1 MPAPS
6 QALNR
11 LFLLGRHCE
20 ACLVASL
27 LTFRAV
33 VLRAGRRALTAA
45 ALICTAA
52 VAGCASSGSSQP
64 AASGSTPAASSSAPA
79 ATSSSNT
86 PAVVAPSSS
95 APGTPA
101 CATSA
106 LQVKLGSSDGYA
118 GGVYV
123 AINFTN
129 TSGSTCTL
137 FGYPGVSLVT
147 GPPYK
152 QIGLAAKRSTSTS
165 KKLVTLAAGATANA
179 QLQIVDALNFPS
191 STCSP
196 AKATDVK
203 VFPPDQFTAVYL
215 PDTSYGCGKSVQTL
229 FIAPI
234 RPGASSH

>member
-1 MPAPS
+1 
-6 QALNR
+6 
-11 LFLLGRHCE
+11 
-20 ACLVASL
+20 
-27 LTFRAV
+27 V
-33 VLRAGRRALTAA
+33 VLRAGRLALTAA

-52 VAGCASSGSSQP
+52 LAGCASSGSSQP
-64 AASGSTPAASSSAPA
+64 AASGSTPASSSSAPA
-79 ATSSSNT
+79 ATSSGSSNT

-123 AINFTN
+123 LIDFTN

-191 STCSP
+191 ASCGPT
-196 AKATDVK
+196 KATALK
-203 VFPPDQFTAVYL
+203 IYPPNQTEPVYL
-215 PDTSYGCGKSVQTL
+215 PNTSTGCSKPVQIMYIGTV
-229 FIAPI
+229 
-234 RPGASSH
+234 RPT

>member
-1 MPAPS
+1 M
-6 QALNR
+6 
-11 LFLLGRHCE
+11 
-20 ACLVASL
+20 
-27 LTFRAV
+27 
-33 VLRAGRRALTAA
+33 LRAGRLALTAA

-52 VAGCASSGSSQP
+52 VAGCAS
-64 AASGSTPAASSSAPA
+64 SGSTPAASSSAPA

-95 APGTPA
+95 AAGTPA

-123 AINFTN
+123 VIDFTN
-129 TSGSTCTL
+129 TSGSSCTL

-152 QIGLAAKRSTSTS
+152 QIGLAAKRSTSTP
-165 KKLVTLAAGATANA
+165 KKLVTLAAGATASA

-191 STCSP
+191 ATCGP
-196 AKATDVK
+196 TKATALK
-203 VFPPDQFTAVYL
+203 IYPPNQTEPVYL
-215 PDTSYGCGKSVQTL
+215 PNTSSGCTKPVQ
-229 FIAPI
+229 IMYIGAV
-234 RPGASSH
+234 RPAS

>member
-1 MPAPS
+1 M
-6 QALNR
+6 
-11 LFLLGRHCE
+11 
-20 ACLVASL
+20 
-27 LTFRAV
+27 
-33 VLRAGRRALTAA
+33 LRGGRRALTAA

-52 VAGCASSGSSQP
+52 VTGCASSSSSQP

-106 LQVKLGSSDGYA
+106 LQVKLGSSNGYA

-191 STCSP
+191 ASCGPT
-196 AKATDVK
+196 KATALK
-203 VFPPDQFTAVYL
+203 IYPPNQTEPVYL
-215 PDTSYGCGKSVQTL
+215 PNTSTGCSKPVQTL
-229 FIAPI
+229 FIGAV
-234 RPGASSH
+234 RPAS

>member
-1 MPAPS
+1 M
-6 QALNR
+6 
-11 LFLLGRHCE
+11 
-20 ACLVASL
+20 
-27 LTFRAV
+27 
-33 VLRAGRRALTAA
+33 AA

-52 VAGCASSGSSQP
+52 VTGCASSGSSQP
-64 AASGSTPAASSSAPA
+64 AASGSTPAASSSAPSAPA

-95 APGTPA
+95 AAGTPA

-123 AINFTN
+123 VIDFTN

-152 QIGLAAKRSTSTS
+152 QIGLAAKRTTSTP
-165 KKLVTLAAGATANA
+165 KKLVTLAAGATAHA

-191 STCSP
+191 ATCGP
-196 AKATDVK
+196 TKATALK
-203 VFPPDQFTAVYL
+203 IYPPNQTEPVYL
-215 PDTSYGCGKSVQTL
+215 TNISTGCSKPVQIMYIGTV
-229 FIAPI
+229 
-234 RPGASSH
+234 RPAS

>member
-1 MPAPS
+1 
-6 QALNR
+6 
-11 LFLLGRHCE
+11 
-20 ACLVASL
+20 
-27 LTFRAV
+27 V
-33 VLRAGRRALTAA
+33 VLRAGRLALTAA

-52 VAGCASSGSSQP
+52 VAGCASSGSSPP
-64 AASGSTPAASSSAPA
+64 AASGSTPAASPSAPA
-79 ATSSSNT
+79 ASSSNT
-86 PAVVAPSSS
+86 PAVAVPSSS

-123 AINFTN
+123 TIDFTN

-152 QIGLAAKRSTSTS
+152 QIGLAAKRSTSTP

-191 STCSP
+191 ASCGPT
-196 AKATDVK
+196 KATALK
-203 VFPPDQFTAVYL
+203 IYPPNQTEPVYL
-215 PDTSYGCGKSVQTL
+215 PNTSTGCSKPTQILYIGTV
-229 FIAPI
+229 
-234 RPGASSH
+234 RPAS